1 MTNPVSAAAA
11 RAADRSAVSGYPA
24 SNATNAGITTSSAPR
39 SKGGSGPDA
48 TDGTTERAVFAG
60 YLRPGGAVAAR
71 SADAGPSDGS
81 RQSGRPAG
89 PAAPSRVS
97 AGGAHGVAPMDHA
110 RFHEMLQGGAE
121 RPQGLDA
128 GTMGRARRAYLTDG
142 ATEVAPLSPPPFSA
156 ATDVAAARRP
166 SNPAPESD
174 QSRLF
179 VDGAR
184 GGISFRRGAAP
195 GFAPDAAAV
204 PTTIEPKIEAQMGQR
219 GWTRQAI
226 EDLIARPDR
235 TVPTRHSRFD
245 QTQGKRL
252 DDPAMGYAARD
263 GSYVVRNERTGAVVQ
278 VSDKREPGW
287 KAPW

>member
-1 MTNPVSAAAA
+1 MTNPVSAAAV
-11 RAADRSAVSGYPA
+11 RSANRSTVSGYAA
-24 SNATNAGITTSSAPR
+24 SNVTNSGITASSAPR
-39 SKGGSGPDA
+39 SNGVAGPDA
-48 TDGTTERAVFAG
+48 TGGTAEPAVFPG
-60 YLRPGGAVAAR
+60 YLRPGAAVAAR
-71 SADAGPSDGS
+71 GAEAEPSGGG
-81 RQSGRPAG
+81 RRSGRPAT
-89 PAAPSRVS
+89 PSQDG
-97 AGGAHGVAPMDHA
+97 AGGVHGVASVDYA
-110 RFHEMLQGGAE
+110 RYHEMLQGGAE
-121 RPQGLDA
+121 RSQRLDA
-128 GTMGRARRAYLTDG
+128 GTVERARRAYLTDG
-142 ATEVAPLSPPPFSA
+142 VKEASPISPPPPSVG
-156 ATDVAAARRP
+156 TDAARRP
-166 SNPAPESD
+166 SDPAPDSD
-174 QSRLF
+174 GARLF

-195 GFAPDAAAV
+195 GFAPDAASV

-226 EDLIARPDR
+226 EDLIAHPDR

-245 QTQGKRL
+245 ETQGKRL